1 MIKFSLSK
9 KDLELKKSCPTC
21 GSLKIK
27 KVSSAYV
34 YNINYFETSYCQNC
48 DLVFRS
54 IRPKKSWFE
63 KSWNKRDK
71 TQKKNKIE
79 PYDKKI
85 EEFRIFTYDGV
96 AKFLK
101 RFCPTKKTKIKCIDV
116 GCGTGTGLHKFE
128 EQDFEVVGIEPDPSR
143 SKVGKELYGAVIY
156 EDTVEKFKTD
166 EKFDVLTFIHSLEHI
181 HDPLNTLK
189 KMTSLVKMDGLIY
202 IEVPDMKHHVKDWND
217 IIYLGHLSNF
227 SLKNLLILG
236 EKCHLEPVSRFKMR
250 HGPHLG
256 ILFKKKKIIKK
267 NKKKIKESPLTFK
280 MIVNLYSKNLKIK
293 NKYETPIKVSIP
305 FINDLSLS
313 YVTNQN
319 SIIATKMVN
328 HDKKLSQSIRVISWN
343 PKSKIFEINPKQTNQ
358 NSNIKNPPLSLK
370 RRSSYECF

>member
-1 MIKFSLSK
+1 MRIFKN
-9 KDLELKKSCPTC
+9 
-21 GSLKIK
+21 K

-48 DLVFRS
+48 ELVFRS
-54 IRPKKSWFE
+54 IRPKESWFK

-85 EEFRIFTYDGV
+85 EEFRIFTYDGI

-236 EKCHLEPVSRFKMR
+236 EKAHLEPVARFKMS

-256 ILFKKKKIIKK
+256 VLFKKKKLIKK
-267 NKKKIKESPLTFK
+267 KKTKITEKSLTFN
-280 MIVNLYSKNLKIK
+280 MVMTLYSKNLEKK
-293 NKYETPIKVSIP
+293 NKFKTPIKVSIP

-319 SIIATKMVN
+319 SIIPTTMVN

-343 PKSKIFEINPKQTNQ
+343 PKTKIFEIKSIETNK
-358 NSNIKNPPLSLK
+358 NSNIQKTSLK
-370 RRSSYECF
+370 FKRSPLTNFFKIYILKYAGLS